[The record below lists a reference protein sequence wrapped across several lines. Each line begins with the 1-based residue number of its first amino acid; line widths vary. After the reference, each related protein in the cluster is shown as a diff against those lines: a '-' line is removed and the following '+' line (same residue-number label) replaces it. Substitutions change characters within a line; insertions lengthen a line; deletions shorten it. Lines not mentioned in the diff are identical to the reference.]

1 MMPKITQKNVHIFIP
16 FKIAKICTQIES
28 KESLSPKD
36 ALLQI
41 YKSDMY
47 KNLSNEK
54 TKSWQQ
60 GWVSLYKEMTDNCF
74 KDN

>member
-1 MMPKITQKNVHIFIP
+1 
-16 FKIAKICTQIES
+16 
-28 KESLSPKD
+28 
-36 ALLQI
+36 
-41 YKSDMY
+41 MY

-74 KDN
+74 KEN